1 MKQELPVENKASP
14 ITPTR
19 TRASPRPKDSP
30 RSEAANGVSP
40 GLKPRL
46 KATALDANATQKTRR
61 SLVPPKEVA
70 RISVRP
76 ENRAVRAHRIGDDPD
91 RRAKELQRRLDE
103 SESSVAAMMSE
114 LEKLRCLNSE
124 LEEQNRRCLEELEL
138 AQAKVSALERQSQG
152 VSVVEE
158 VKNPNF
164 SDVQKLISKKL
175 ENIGLKKGPL
185 KIQPSSLAPAPKP
198 LETPPKIVKSA
209 PPPPPPP
216 PPPPRTAPTCTAAV
230 QKSPAL
236 LEFYHSL
243 TKRDPK
249 KDSTGNKSSNA
260 SSMNNAH
267 SSVVGEFQNRSAH
280 LLAIKADV
288 ETKGDF
294 IRSLIQKVQS
304 AAYTEIEDV
313 LSFIDWLDV
322 QLSSLADE
330 RAVLKHFNW
339 PERKADAMREAAF
352 EYRNLKR
359 LEIEVSSHEDDA
371 FIPIEIALKKMESLM
386 EKSEH
391 SIQRLVRLRDSN
403 TSHYKEN
410 KIPTEWMLDSGM
422 VNKMK
427 LSAIKLAKTY
437 MKRVSTELASIRPSE
452 RESMSESLLVQGVRF
467 AYRAH
472 QFAGGLDS
480 ETMLIFEEMRLRVRS
495 HDRGNLQF
503 MTSFTS

>member
-1 MKQELPVENKASP
+1 MKQELPIENKASP
-14 ITPTR
+14 IIPTR

-61 SLVPPKEVA
+61 SLVLPKEVA

-91 RRAKELQRRLDE
+91 GRAKELQRRLDE
-103 SESSVAAMMSE
+103 SESSVAAMKFE
-114 LEKLRCLNSE
+114 LETLRRLNLE
-124 LEEQNRRCLEELEL
+124 LEERNRQCLEELEL

-185 KIQPSSLAPAPKP
+185 KIQSSSLALAPKP
-198 LETPPKIVKSA
+198 LETPPKIVKST
-209 PPPPPPP
+209 PPPP
-216 PPPPRTAPTCTAAV
+216 PPPPRTVPTCTAAV

-243 TKRDPK
+243 TKHNPK

-313 LSFIDWLDV
+313 LNFIDWLDV

-410 KIPTEWMLDSGM
+410 NIPTEWMLESGM
-422 VNKMK
+422 VSKMK

-452 RESMSESLLVQGVRF
+452 RESMSESLLVQVVRF

-480 ETMLIFEEMRLRVRS
+480 ETMRIFEEMRLRVRS
-495 HDRGNLQF
+495 HDKGNLQF